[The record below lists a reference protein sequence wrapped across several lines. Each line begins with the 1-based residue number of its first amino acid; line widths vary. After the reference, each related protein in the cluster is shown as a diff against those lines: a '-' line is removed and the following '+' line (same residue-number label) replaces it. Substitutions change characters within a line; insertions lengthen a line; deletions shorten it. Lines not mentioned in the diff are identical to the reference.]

1 MQQNLKNWGVN
12 VDNMVNSKLVETKTN
27 SKYLIGYLG
36 KVLRP
41 INLIVPKTSGHVKTP
56 TVKDGKKKKNTEL
69 MSFHIDY
76 I

>member
-41 INLIVPKTSGHVKTP
+41 INLIVPKTSGHVKTL
-56 TVKDGKKKKNTEL
+56 TVKDGNKEKNTEL

>member
-1 MQQNLKNWGVN
+1 MTNLFSIAKRLKNWGLN

-41 INLIVPKTSGHVKTP
+41 INLIVPKNEWTC
-56 TVKDGKKKKNTEL
+56 
-69 MSFHIDY
+69 
-76 I
+76 